1 MSLLY
6 ILDLIGTFVFA
17 ISGLRLAAKKDMD
30 LFGATVIG
38 FVTAVGGGTTRDLLL
53 GSNPVTWMNDVN
65 YPVAILAALPFT
77 ILFKKYIVNLKRT
90 FFIFDTIGIALFTI
104 SGMQK
109 ALTYDLHPGLAMLMG
124 MVSATVGGVIR
135 DILCNEIPLIFR
147 REIYAMACFLGA
159 LVYYLLDRYTV
170 IGQDIIYLLTT
181 ALIIIVRV
189 VSIKYNLSLPKMKE

>member
-1 MSLLY
+1 
-6 ILDLIGTFVFA
+6 
-17 ISGLRLAAKKDMD
+17 
-30 LFGATVIG
+30 
-38 FVTAVGGGTTRDLLL
+38 
-53 GSNPVTWMNDVN
+53 
-65 YPVAILAALPFT
+65 
-77 ILFKKYIVNLKRT
+77 
-90 FFIFDTIGIALFTI
+90 
-104 SGMQK
+104 MQK